1 VEGGCVAINSVSF
14 NESLYI
20 IYVVV
25 IIRLSHLFWL
35 SGSPL
40 HLLFYLDTYLLLIF
54 IFVLIILLFYLPY

>member
-1 VEGGCVAINSVSF
+1 MEGGCVAINSVSF

-35 SGSPL
+35 SGSRL
-40 HLLFYLDTYLLLIF
+40 HFLFYLDTYLLLIF